1 MNFTKE
7 VKWQNLIGNAIY
19 IILGIVLLVF
29 PEATATTFCYVI
41 GIAAIVIGVFTIL
54 IYLFREVQKN
64 YYRNDFVLGSMEI
77 LLGAVVL
84 YKAELVVSLIP
95 YILGILIVFSGILK
109 LQTTIDIRRMRVGTE
124 LLFFILS
131 MVGIVWGIVMILDPF
146 RAFMEDQIFALKL
159 LFIFI
164 GIGLLFSGISDTIAT
179 LYMGRMM
186 RLYAKQAVPLEQ
198 EIKEITDKESK

>member
-7 VKWQNLIGNAIY
+7 AKWQNLIGNAIY

-41 GIAAIVIGVFTIL
+41 GIAAIVIGAFTIL

-64 YYRNDFVLGSMEI
+64 YYRNDFVIGSMEM

-109 LQTTIDIRRMRVGTE
+109 LQTTIDIRRMRIGTE
-124 LLFFILS
+124 LVFFILS
-131 MVGIVWGIVMILDPF
+131 MVGIVWGVVMIVDPF
-146 RAFMEDQIFALKL
+146 RTFMEDQMLATKL
-159 LFIFI
+159 LFILI

-179 LYMGRMM
+179 LYMGRVM
-186 RLYAKQAVPLEQ
+186 RVYAKQTSPMEQ
-198 EIKEITDKESK
+198 EIREITDKENE

>member
-7 VKWQNLIGNAIY
+7 AKWQNLVGNAIY

-29 PEATATTFCYVI
+29 PEATAKTFCYVI

-64 YYRNDFVLGSMEI
+64 YYRNDFVMGAMEI
-77 LLGAVVL
+77 LLGGVVL

-95 YILGILIVFSGILK
+95 YILGVLIVLSGILK
-109 LQTTIDIRRMRVGTE
+109 LQITIDVRRMRIGTE
-124 LLFFILS
+124 LFFFILS
-131 MVGIVWGIVMILDPF
+131 MVNIIWGIVLILDPF
-146 RAFMEDQIFALKL
+146 RAFMEDQALATKL

-164 GIGLLFSGISDTIAT
+164 GIGLLFSGISDTIST
-179 LYMGRMM
+179 LYMTRMV
-186 RLYAKQAVPLEQ
+186 RVKVKQGEPVDLE
-198 EIKEITDKESK
+198 IREITDKENS